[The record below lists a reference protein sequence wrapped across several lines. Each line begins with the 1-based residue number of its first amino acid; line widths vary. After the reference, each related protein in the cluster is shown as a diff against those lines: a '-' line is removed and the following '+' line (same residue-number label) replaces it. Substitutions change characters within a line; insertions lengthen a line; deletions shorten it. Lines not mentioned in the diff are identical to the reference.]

1 MNLTHPQNVLKKRE
15 KVNMSDD
22 LEIVPKKALHKML
35 EMADR
40 IEQLEAALSNLIY
53 AASCIRHWHDSLN
66 GEGMVVSAEHVML
79 LWKQT
84 DIARAA
90 LGEKKDD

>member
-40 IEQLEAALSNLIY
+40 IEQLEAALKHIWAFYPISGLI
-53 AASCIRHWHDSLN
+53 L
-66 GEGMVVSAEHVML
+66 
-79 LWKQT
+79 
-84 DIARAA
+84 ARR
-90 LGEKKDD
+90 